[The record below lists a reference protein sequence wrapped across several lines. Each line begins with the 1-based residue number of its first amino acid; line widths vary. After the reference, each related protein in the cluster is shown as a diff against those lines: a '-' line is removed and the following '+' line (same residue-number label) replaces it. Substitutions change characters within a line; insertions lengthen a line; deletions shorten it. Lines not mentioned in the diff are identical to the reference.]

1 MLLMTL
7 EIMNN
12 YDNAI
17 NELLLAEDWKS
28 AVAGGLLGLGALT
41 GGTPDVE
48 AGEPTA
54 QVSTNQRE
62 TKGIRN
68 NNPGNIEVGGDK
80 WYGAVSDDGRFLI
93 FKGALHGI
101 RAVAKLIRTYE
112 AKYNLNTIEG
122 IITRWAPP
130 KENDTESYIKSV
142 AQKTGIKRDA
152 KLNINNDTT
161 MMKLVNAIIAHE
173 NANYRYNQSV
183 VKGAVDLA
191 KKDL

>member
-1 MLLMTL
+1 
-7 EIMNN
+7 MNN